1 MRVYGTRWPIYGEWM
16 CDLTADEKD
25 SILRQLNALQDVVD
39 QIKASARS
47 IEERNWLEHDEVSQ
61 LLVLLTEKANEAN
74 HWVHQKV
81 HATHG

>member
-1 MRVYGTRWPIYGEWM
+1 M

-25 SILRQLNALQDVVD
+25 SILQQLNALQDVVD
-39 QIKASARS
+39 QIKASAGS
-47 IEERNWLEHDEVSQ
+47 IEDRNWIEHDEVSQ
-61 LLVLLTEKANEAN
+61 LLVLLAEKANEAN